1 MKYQVINVI
10 AKRAR
15 QINDGERPVVEAE
28 GLDPLHAAIAELEAD
43 KLRVSDLPPEKPE
56 DMLGEEE

>member
-28 GLDPLHAAIAELEAD
+28 GLDPLRAAMAELEAD
-43 KLRVSDLPPEKPE
+43 KLRVSDLAPEKPE
-56 DMLGEEE
+56 DILEEE